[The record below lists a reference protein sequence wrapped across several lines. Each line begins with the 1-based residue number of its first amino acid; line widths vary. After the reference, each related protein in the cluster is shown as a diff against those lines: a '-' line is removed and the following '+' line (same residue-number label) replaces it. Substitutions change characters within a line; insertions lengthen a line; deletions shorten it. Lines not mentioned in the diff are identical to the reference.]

1 MQEDIRKLVTI
12 KTIDD
17 ILPIENADKIE
28 VAVVGGWRVV
38 VKKGEFQVGDNAV
51 YFEIDSF
58 LPADKGH
65 FDFLVERSSK
75 TVKGPDGQEHKGHV
89 LRTIRLRGVI
99 SQGLLMPVSQFFES
113 VPTQ

>member
-38 VKKGEFQVGDNAV
+38 VKK
-51 YFEIDSF
+51 
-58 LPADKGH
+58 
-65 FDFLVERSSK
+65 R
-75 TVKGPDGQEHKGHV
+75 
-89 LRTIRLRGVI
+89 
-99 SQGLLMPVSQFFES
+99 
-113 VPTQ
+113 